1 MILDAL
7 IVGGGPAG
15 LVAAVYLAR
24 FRRSVLVVDA
34 RASRASLIPCS
45 HNCPG
50 FPDGISGVELLAR
63 LRDQARRYGATLVED
78 RVETL
83 RCDGGERFV
92 AQCPTQSFEA
102 RTLVLATGVADI
114 EPELPNLRD
123 AIHQGLI
130 RHCPICDGYEVI
142 GQRIAV
148 IGHGEKGVREACF
161 IRHFAGALTLFTMG
175 AAAIGDEERGKLRA
189 LGIDLIENRVIDV
202 HREASAIVGLTTDD
216 GRLHRFDT
224 LYSSLGAI
232 AHASLV
238 RDLGIRCAHDGTI
251 PTDRHQR
258 TSIEGVYACGD
269 IVADTLHQIAVAT
282 AHAAVAATAI
292 HNAL

>member
-24 FRRSVLVVDA
+24 FRRRVLVVDA

-50 FPDGISGVELLAR
+50 FPDGISGEQLLGR

-78 RVETL
+78 RVETA
-83 RCDGGERFV
+83 RRESDGRFV
-92 AQCPTQSFEA
+92 AQGGTRSFES
-102 RTLVLATGVADI
+102 RTLVLATGIVDI

-142 GQRIAV
+142 GQRVAV
-148 IGHGEKGVREACF
+148 IGHGAKGVHEACF

-175 AAAIGDEERGKLRA
+175 AARIGDDDRAKLRTRN
-189 LGIDLIENRVIDV
+189 IELVENAVIDV
-202 HREASAIVGLTTDD
+202 HRQGSAIVGLTTDD
-216 GRLHRFDT
+216 GRIHLFET
-224 LYSSLGAI
+224 LYSSLGAT
-232 AHASLV
+232 AHASLA
-238 RDLGIRCAHDGTI
+238 RDLGVRCADDGTI
-251 PTDRHQR
+251 KTDRHQR
-258 TSIEGVYACGD
+258 TSIHGVYACGD
-269 IVADTLHQIAVAT
+269 IVCDTLHQIAVAA